1 MFGLGWGEL
10 VVVGIVA
17 LIVVGPKD
25 LPVMFRTMGRF
36 MGKARGMAR
45 EFSRA
50 MEAAAD
56 EAGVKDIQKDL
67 RAMTSP
73 KAMGMDAL
81 KKATD
86 LSDWD
91 PVEATK
97 DKGEHT
103 RKLAKERAEGAKKM
117 REAREAKLA
126 EKTAAA
132 EADPG
137 PADPAPAEAPE
148 AAAKPKDSQA

>member
-25 LPVMFRTMGRF
+25 LPLMFRTLGRF
-36 MGKARGMAR
+36 TGKARGMAR

-50 MEAAAD
+50 MDAAAD
-56 EAGVKDIQKDL
+56 EAGVKDIQSDL
-67 RAMTSP
+67 RAMTNP

-103 RKLAKERAEGAKKM
+103 RKVAEERAEGARKM

-126 EKTAAA
+126 EKKAA
-132 EADPG
+132 D
-137 PADPAPAEAPE
+137 E
-148 AAAKPKDSQA
+148 AAVAKAEDGDA